1 MMTNL
6 ILLVLKSSYP
16 NVFNGLKM
24 FYKGGEEGF
33 WYHSNISH
41 PLPAMLAS
49 LCKVLTYNYAQASY
63 AYLDQKGL
71 ANL

>member
-16 NVFNGLKM
+16 NVFSGLKM
-24 FYKGGEEGF
+24 FYKGGGEGF
-33 WYHSNISH
+33 RYHSNISH

-49 LCKVLTYNYAQASY
+49 LCKALTYMHR
-63 AYLDQKGL
+63 LLTLTKIRRV
-71 ANL
+71 